1 MRYFEKFPMIWH
13 TVSTNQGDDQVLLTN
28 ITRRVTVVRKITGLE
43 RALLPYKIQ
52 EKETPRQFAQRVYG
66 SFELF
71 WVVLL
76 INQISNINK
85 DWPKSSEVLTEELR
99 QAYGEKY
106 HQVIH
111 HIETPDGKETDIES
125 IRWHNSIDD
134 NVSDDQIV
142 SEYGLRTVSVYDF
155 YFHENEKK
163 REIKVLDPEYLS
175 IFVDQL
181 ERELK

>member
-13 TVSTNQGDDQVLLTN
+13 TVNTYQGDDQVLLTN
-28 ITRRVTVVRKITGLE
+28 ITRRVAVIKKITGIE

-76 INQISNINK
+76 VNQISNINK
-85 DWPKSSEVLTEELR
+85 EWPKSSEVITEEL
-99 QAYGEKY
+99 QKTYGVGY
-106 HQVIH
+106 HNVVH

-125 IRWHNSIDD
+125 IRWDNSIPD
-134 NVSDDQIV
+134 NVTDEQIV
-142 SEYGLRTVSVYDF
+142 SEYGLRNVSVYEF
-155 YFHENEKK
+155 YFLDNENK

-175 IFVDQL
+175 VFVDQL